1 MGKSFGYYGIHS
13 EDLVNTD
20 LGVRYAALVN
30 LAAWVGSGREIQ
42 IQVQIHFLYRK
53 RVETFILKFFLSQKI
68 KIIISS

>member
-30 LAAWVGSGREIQ
+30 LAAWVGSGKKIQ
-42 IQVQIHFLYRK
+42 IQVQIHFP
-53 RVETFILKFFLSQKI
+53 
-68 KIIISS
+68 

>member
-30 LAAWVGSGREIQ
+30 LAAWVGSGKKIQ
-42 IQVQIHFLYRK
+42 IQVQIQFLYRK
-53 RVETFILKFFLSQKI
+53 RTEDIYLKKNSVTENYYHYQ
-68 KIIISS
+68 

>member
-30 LAAWVGSGREIQ
+30 LAAWVGSGKKIQ

-53 RVETFILKFFLSQKI
+53 RMETFIFKKILSQKI
-68 KIIISS
+68 MIIISS

>member
-30 LAAWVGSGREIQ
+30 LAAWVGSGKKIQ

-53 RVETFILKFFLSQKI
+53 RMEDIYFKKFSVTENHDHYQ
-68 KIIISS
+68 